1 MNTIATVK
9 TAREKL
15 IYTLFSTTSDDIVTY
30 GIKVDS
36 KLFGDESDI
45 LNDISSDIF
54 FTQKLLFMLAENC
67 VLPSTFKEVV
77 EEYVAAAS
85 TV

>member
-1 MNTIATVK
+1 MNTIVTVK

-15 IYTLFSTTSDDIVTY
+15 IYTLFSTTSGDIVTY

-36 KLFGDESDI
+36 KLFGDESDT

-54 FTQKLLFMLAENC
+54 FAQKLLFILAENC

-77 EEYVAAAS
+77 EEYVSSAY
-85 TV
+85 TI